1 MSGQLLIFIVPLGRI
16 LNKALISLTLG
27 VLVRVGVLLG
37 VYVLVGVGVGVM
49 VGVLVVVGVGV
60 IVGVLVGVYVGVL
73 VGVAVGLVHAN
84 SATSDLN
91 RYSYCPM
98 WIVPKAVT
106 VNFNL

>member
-1 MSGQLLIFIVPLGRI
+1 MSGQLLIFIVPLVRI

-37 VYVLVGVGVGVM
+37 VYVLVG
-49 VGVLVVVGVGV
+49 VGVGV

-98 WIVPKAVT
+98 WIVPTAVT